1 MFQKWHCFGMFWR
14 CLRTCCIYP
23 SRTRIAQ
30 PSGHFLGQ
38 VAVQNRPQRRLQ
50 DILAALRVRVTDFG
64 PRVPKGSGSECP
76 ILVAQMPSNAHQ
88 KVEYWIPWLLSL
100 FLLALPKYV
109 ETGIAPNA
117 KNTTTVWLNQN
128 ARSHYM
134 GPDWP
139 APLWDPSTRGAST
152 PSACT
157 SCGRVWLQWSAGG
170 SCPSWRSAVIYLSN
184 CLKSLLRDDNSGGF
198 EHMVRVW
205 IMYYLRFRA
214 DFRYITAW
222 YIIYWMHLMLK
233 YVEALPGALE
243 LKLFFC
249 GGNASFDSNSPCSPP
264 DPCWY
269 DGLL

>member
-1 MFQKWHCFGMFWR
+1 MFQKWHCFGDVFVHVVSTQAAPKSLSR
-14 CLRTCCIYP
+14 AAISLVKSRSKIDP
-23 SRTRIAQ
+23 SAGCKTSSQ
-30 PSGHFLGQ
+30 PCASGWL
-38 VAVQNRPQRRLQ
+38 
-50 DILAALRVRVTDFG
+50 ILV
-64 PRVPKGSGSECP
+64 PRVPHGIPGGSGSECP

-109 ETGIAPNA
+109 ETRIAPNA

-152 PSACT
+152 RSACT

-170 SCPSWRSAVIYLSN
+170 SCPNWRSAVIYLSN
-184 CLKSLLRDDNSGGF
+184 CLKSLLRLRDDNSGGF

-205 IMYYLRFRA
+205 IMYYVRFRA
-214 DFRYITAW
+214 DYRYITAW
-222 YIIYWMHLMLK
+222 LWYINIYYIL
-233 YVEALPGALE
+233 
-243 LKLFFC
+243 
-249 GGNASFDSNSPCSPP
+249 NAS
-264 DPCWY
+264 Y
-269 DGLL
+269 A